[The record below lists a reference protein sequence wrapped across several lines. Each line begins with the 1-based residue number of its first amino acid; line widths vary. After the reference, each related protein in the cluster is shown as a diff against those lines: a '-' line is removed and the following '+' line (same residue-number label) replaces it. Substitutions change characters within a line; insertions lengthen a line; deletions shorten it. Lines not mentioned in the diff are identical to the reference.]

1 MDAREQFDD
10 FVRGRGA
17 ALQRTAYLLTGDW
30 ALAEDLVQTALAR
43 SWPAWGRIHH
53 GDPEGNVRRVLVNT
67 HASWWRRRW
76 RGEVPT
82 LALPDRA
89 GAEQDGG
96 RDDRPTRHAALLRL
110 PPRQRAVV
118 VLRFSEDLSEAATA
132 EMLGISTGTVKSTT
146 SKALARLRAD
156 GALAEL
162 APTTRGAQRWATRTC
177 CAAAW
182 PRSGPTRPL
191 RPTGSLRSAGGSAGS
206 RTCGPPPVASSPR
219 QPRSGP
225 PCSC

>member
-1 MDAREQFDD
+1 MKGVGVDAREQFDG

-17 ALQRTAYLLTGDW
+17 ALHRTAYLLTGDW

-43 SWPAWGRIHH
+43 SWPAWGRIQHA
-53 GDPEGNVRRVLVNT
+53 DPEGYVRKVLVNT

-82 LALPDRA
+82 LVLPDRA

-96 RDDRPTRHAALLRL
+96 RDDRPALHAALLRL

-132 EMLGISTGTVKSTT
+132 ELLGISTGTVKSTT

-156 GALAEL
+156 GALSEL
-162 APTTRGAQRWATRTC
+162 APMTPGAQR
-177 CAAAW
+177 
-182 PRSGPTRPL
+182 
-191 RPTGSLRSAGGSAGS
+191 
-206 RTCGPPPVASSPR
+206 
-219 QPRSGP
+219 
-225 PCSC
+225 

>member
-1 MDAREQFDD
+1 M
-10 FVRGRGA
+10 
-17 ALQRTAYLLTGDW
+17 
-30 ALAEDLVQTALAR
+30 
-43 SWPAWGRIHH
+43 
-53 GDPEGNVRRVLVNT
+53 
-67 HASWWRRRW
+67 
-76 RGEVPT
+76 PT

-96 RDDRPTRHAALLRL
+96 RDDRPTLHAALLRL

-162 APTTRGAQRWATRTC
+162 APTTRGAQR
-177 CAAAW
+177 
-182 PRSGPTRPL
+182 
-191 RPTGSLRSAGGSAGS
+191 
-206 RTCGPPPVASSPR
+206 
-219 QPRSGP
+219 
-225 PCSC
+225 

>member
-1 MDAREQFDD
+1 MDGREQFDD

-30 ALAEDLVQTALAR
+30 ALAEDLVQTALVR
-43 SWPAWGRIHH
+43 SWPAWGRIRHA
-53 GDPEGNVRRVLVNT
+53 DPEGYVRKVLVNT

-82 LALPDRA
+82 QALPDRA
-89 GAEQDGG
+89 GADGHG
-96 RDDRPTRHAALLRL
+96 GLHERPALQAALLRL

-118 VLRFSEDLSEAATA
+118 VLRFAEDLSETATA
-132 EMLGISTGTVKSTT
+132 ELLGISTGTVKSTS

-162 APTTRGAQRWATRTC
+162 APTVQ
-177 CAAAW
+177 
-182 PRSGPTRPL
+182 
-191 RPTGSLRSAGGSAGS
+191 GGQA
-206 RTCGPPPVASSPR
+206 
-219 QPRSGP
+219 
-225 PCSC
+225 

>member
-1 MDAREQFDD
+1 MDARERFDD

-43 SWPAWGRIHH
+43 SWPAWGRIQHA
-53 GDPEGNVRRVLVNT
+53 DPEAYVRRVLVNT

-82 LALPDRA
+82 QTLPDRVRV
-89 GAEQDGG
+89 EQDGG
-96 RDDRPTRHAALLRL
+96 RHDRPALHAALLRL

-132 EMLGISTGTVKSTT
+132 ELLGISVGTVKSTT

-162 APTTRGAQRWATRTC
+162 APTTRGAER
-177 CAAAW
+177 
-182 PRSGPTRPL
+182 
-191 RPTGSLRSAGGSAGS
+191 
-206 RTCGPPPVASSPR
+206 
-219 QPRSGP
+219 
-225 PCSC
+225 